1 MSLRPATLSSSWP
14 WSRISTYSFR
24 SAQRLR
30 VHGTRDRKPRSTV
43 YSDQRTGETGGRGT
57 WRAMDIRQIEFVDA
71 VARHGNFTRAANE
84 LHVAQPAVSAA
95 IRHLEDELGV
105 RLFERTSRHVALTD
119 AGEAFLSGARRVL
132 ADLSDLLDAMREF
145 TQGTRGVLRTSW
157 WHQTDP
163 QMVRYLSDYTIT
175 NPGVEVSIVEWST
188 SESLAG
194 LRRGELDL
202 AIVTLPDS
210 IDLTGLSHTVIRRER
225 YALVVTQDQRLAE
238 RDSVSVGDLANERF
252 IVTRPGTGLR
262 SCFDHVFAGRDVA
275 PQIVIETNALSTML
289 ALVADGVGSAILPP
303 TMARQAPKDLKL
315 VTLVDAPDF
324 VLAVLWLDG
333 PHTKIVQRAIDLV
346 RRPRSGTLVVSEA
359 RSPRRR
365 RTVPTRDRRGA

>member
-1 MSLRPATLSSSWP
+1 
-14 WSRISTYSFR
+14 
-24 SAQRLR
+24 
-30 VHGTRDRKPRSTV
+30 
-43 YSDQRTGETGGRGT
+43 
-57 WRAMDIRQIEFVDA
+57 MDIRQIEFVDA

-119 AGEAFLSGARRVL
+119 AGEAFLSGARRVM
-132 ADLSDLLDAMREF
+132 AELSDLSDAMREF
-145 TQGTRGVLRTSW
+145 GQGTRGVLRTSW

-163 QMVRYLSDYTIT
+163 QMVRYLSDYTTT

-202 AIVTLPDS
+202 AMVALPDS
-210 IDLTGLSHTVIRRER
+210 IDLTGLSHTVIRHER
-225 YALVVTQDQRLAE
+225 YALVVTQDHRLAD

-262 SCFDHVFAGRDVA
+262 SCFDYVFAGR
-275 PQIVIETNALSTML
+275 
-289 ALVADGVGSAILPP
+289 
-303 TMARQAPKDLKL
+303 RC
-315 VTLVDAPDF
+315 APDRHRDQR
-324 VLAVLWLDG
+324 AERDARTRGRWRRERNPAANDG
-333 PHTKIVQRAIDLV
+333 PTG
-346 RRPRSGTLVVSEA
+346 PSG
-359 RSPRRR
+359 PQ
-365 RTVPTRDRRGA
+365 TRDARRCSRLRARCAMAGGSPHEDRAAGH

>member
-1 MSLRPATLSSSWP
+1 MSPSQT
-14 WSRISTYSFR
+14 
-24 SAQRLR
+24 Q
-30 VHGTRDRKPRSTV
+30 
-43 YSDQRTGETGGRGT
+43 
-57 WRAMDIRQIEFVDA
+57 
-71 VARHGNFTRAANE
+71 ARH
-84 LHVAQPAVSAA
+84 S
-95 IRHLEDELGV
+95 
-105 RLFERTSRHVALTD
+105 S
-119 AGEAFLSGARRVL
+119 SGARRVL
-132 ADLSDLLDAMREF
+132 AELSDLSDAMREF
-145 TQGTRGVLRTSW
+145 DQGTRGVLRTSW

-163 QMVRYLSDYTIT
+163 QMVRYLSDYTTT

-202 AIVTLPDS
+202 AMVALPDS

-225 YALVVTQDQRLAE
+225 YALVVTQDHRLAE

-262 SCFDHVFAGRDVA
+262 SCFDYVFAGRDAA
-275 PQIVIETNALSTML
+275 PQIVIETNALSAML
-289 ALVADGVGSAILPP
+289 ALVADGAGSAILPP
-303 TMARQAPKDLKL
+303 TMARQAPQDLRL

-324 VLAVLWLDG
+324 VLAVLWPEG

-346 RRPRSGTLVVSEA
+346 RRPRSGTSVVSEA

-365 RTVPTRDRRGA
+365 RTVPTRDRRRA

>member
-1 MSLRPATLSSSWP
+1 
-14 WSRISTYSFR
+14 
-24 SAQRLR
+24 
-30 VHGTRDRKPRSTV
+30 
-43 YSDQRTGETGGRGT
+43 
-57 WRAMDIRQIEFVDA
+57 MDIRQLELVDA

-119 AGEAFLSGARRVL
+119 AGEAFLSGARRVM
-132 ADLSDLLDAMREF
+132 DEMRGLSDAMREF
-145 TQGTRGVLRTSW
+145 SQGSRGVLRTSW

-163 QMVRYLSDYTIT
+163 QMVGYLSDYTT
-175 NPGVEVSIVEWST
+175 RNPGVEVSIVEWST

-202 AIVTLPDS
+202 AMVALPDS
-210 IDLTGLSHTVIRRER
+210 IDLTGLGHTVIRRER
-225 YALVVTQDQRLAE
+225 YALVVTQDHRLAE
-238 RDSVSVGDLANERF
+238 RDSVSVGDLAEERF

-262 SCFDHVFAGRDVA
+262 SCFDYVFAGRDVA
-275 PQIVIETNALSTML
+275 PQIVIETNALSALL
-289 ALVADGVGSAILPP
+289 ALVADGAGSAILPP
-303 TMARQAPKDLKL
+303 TMARQAPKDLRL

-324 VLAVLWLDG
+324 VLAVLWLEG

-346 RRPRSGTLVVSEA
+346 RRRSGASVVSVA
-359 RSPRRR
+359 GSPRRR
-365 RTVPTRDRRGA
+365 RMVPPRQRRRV